1 MRKTCTL
8 SPLPQGCF
16 LQFPSSARLGNTLL
30 LTPNVKQIMLG
41 RTYLYSVSQIGKF
54 SWIEKIH
61 VPLTNLGEAL
71 WRFLHCTLIIVAL
84 IKNVFLYLSL
94 WLQGFLLF
102 QDGVRLENP
111 PVLTSSVLQW
121 HKQNIKYINLHI
133 NVSNVANRVDNIKWG
148 KPLYNQRF
156 VTIIELPISIFNYRI
171 KIWIAG
177 TSRAQHKSFN
187 RLDLSSL
194 CIAILWGCYKYV

>member
-1 MRKTCTL
+1 M
-8 SPLPQGCF
+8 
-16 LQFPSSARLGNTLL
+16 
-30 LTPNVKQIMLG
+30 
-41 RTYLYSVSQIGKF
+41 
-54 SWIEKIH
+54 
-61 VPLTNLGEAL
+61 
-71 WRFLHCTLIIVAL
+71 HCTLIIVAL